1 MYDEKQIED
10 SLAFAREIKAK
21 MEGKN
26 LQASAMQSLLESQAS
41 SQESKPS
48 QGQMRQSSHAQPA
61 TQTRQS
67 VQGHATSQ
75 LHSSQR
81 QPQREQG
88 SQQTVQAQSVR
99 PQIPQGARPQQPAQA
114 PQGVRPQQPVQSQ
127 PVHRQPMRPQQTVQ
141 PQTARPQQPTQP
153 QAPQGVRPQQAVQ
166 PQAVRPQQ
174 PTQPQAQQGVR
185 PQQQVQG
192 QPQVR
197 PQQPTQGQNQV
208 RPQQP
213 VHRQPMRPQQPVQSQ
228 GIRPVPSGQAQAN
241 GMLGTAPI
249 RYSSSRPVEP
259 RSTEVADEAIQQLR
273 AMRQAQEA
281 TVAGTV
287 PQGASGY
294 PEDSQTWN
302 AAATAE
308 MTDSQKS
315 ENSSQDNGHTV
326 EITIKFDMEGIKKK
340 FGQLKKKLA
349 PEPRTLD
356 DVNAAMEENRQIKAE
371 RNNQDKTSIADK
383 GSEIADKAKR
393 MAKRLP
399 SLGKKNTSS
408 PEEGMEVYPEDG
420 VYSEAVDGQ
429 IASLEGELVEES
441 PIASRIQ
448 DIKDA
453 ISARSSSASK
463 IFFNI
468 IIVCICV
475 GIAYFFASF
484 ATTYIAHSTTVEGES
499 MEPTLS
505 DGDTVII
512 QRLSYYFVS
521 PSRYDVVVFPVS
533 YDDVTDEDTY
543 YIKRV
548 IGLPGETVQII
559 DGSVYINGE
568 ELKDDKYA
576 LSDILDAGVASTPMV
591 LGEDQYFVMGDNR
604 NMSTDSR
611 NSYVGLVNKNDIV
624 GEAWIC
630 TWPLRH
636 FGSLKR

>member
-99 PQIPQGARPQQPAQA
+99 PQIPQGARPQQPA
-114 PQGVRPQQPVQSQ
+114 
-127 PVHRQPMRPQQTVQ
+127 
-141 PQTARPQQPTQP
+141 